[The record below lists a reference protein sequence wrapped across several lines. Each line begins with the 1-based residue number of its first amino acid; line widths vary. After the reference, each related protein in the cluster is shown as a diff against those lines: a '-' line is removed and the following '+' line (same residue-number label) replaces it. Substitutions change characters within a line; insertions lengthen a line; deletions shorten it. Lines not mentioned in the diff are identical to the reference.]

1 MEGTELLA
9 PAHLPPETPAGH
21 FAPPLPNG
29 DVDVAVKEEKDTMYN
44 FGFGDQGQQLD
55 TIVKQPDDPMSA
67 MELPAPL
74 NTELSEAVAKM
85 SVEPH
90 WNPDLL
96 EAAPIDLTNGNMD
109 DLANYEAEEAAV
121 PVPQDAPM
129 QAFAKLQFPDGDFY
143 VNTLAIEIGR
153 DMNAEKHQRRQ
164 ARNEKRSKVKQDG
177 KEQEQGIAD
186 GNQADASLSS
196 QSKPKE
202 IYAMSCSNVSE
213 TGGIVGVNVYSD
225 SDDSNSRK
233 RKRKHLLSTA
243 SSQSQSQSVAP
254 SKLHNNDPSFTT
266 SLFDREGSA
275 RSDASGDY
283 AGDIGDCPLLPIHP
297 QGLHSIK
304 SISKVHVRVEFNPG
318 KGFWEMHVKG
328 KNGAWHDNDHL
339 SKGAVQK
346 LQHGSVIQIVDLP
359 IIFKLPD
366 NARGEGEV
374 GEEEEYLS
382 DSPLSDIGS
391 SPEPE
396 RRRKVKADDS
406 SSGSDEDQPLR
417 IKIKKKPKK
426 RHIVKLKLP
435 KRTESL
441 ESTPAVA
448 PERPSTSSKQPA
460 KTVQPPQTP
469 IKPDPATATAP
480 VTTTEQAPDQQR
492 RPSEITTPVT
502 PAAAIE
508 TGALSQLA
516 ESVTPSAV
524 PAADLPPGSI
534 LAGLA
539 PEEIPQKR
547 KGPGRPPKNGVMSKR
562 DEAIIKRKKKELQ
575 KLGKEIPPLTELLAM
590 ARAEAGTKKDT
601 KPEDG
606 KEEDQAKQS
615 IEIDPLLMAQNPS
628 GTPNGEIRTDAN
640 GQQQSQSVERTDTKP
655 KRIAKSPS
663 PQKPESE
670 YTEEELKKP
679 TATYVVL
686 IHEAISKSPTGI
698 MDLQQIY
705 DAMQKMYPWFKYRS
719 QTHGWQSS
727 VRHNLISSEAFEEA
741 GKIGKGRLWKI
752 NPNVSIDKEKK
763 RKAPTPP
770 PDSRPTYQYPYT
782 NGQYPYGANPPP
794 SSYGQPYRPSPYG
807 TPYGQPS
814 ALPNGIRP
822 PGGPPPAKP
831 GAYYSPYASNPQGGA
846 THASPYGPPSRP
858 PYGAPG
864 HFATPPAVP
873 PGQPPAN
880 GTPGARPPSTQSP
893 HPPPPNGAQPPRPPQ
908 PPQPGQA
915 AAGQPQPP
923 RQQSGTPQPPHGQ
936 PTPSAQPQQQDGL
949 GSEKT
954 IDAIM
959 DYHKRFVTSFKPG
972 KEQDDA
978 RNLFRKA
985 VARHIDHSKD
995 HGPFSNGEEE
1005 KIWKHVGD
1013 IMKAGG
1019 AHSPAPQGP
1028 PQAAGGP
1035 PVQQHGQAQ
1044 NAAPSPAVPTVNG
1057 VPAPPMPGAP
1067 ITGLAN
1073 THAPPGPP
1081 GPHNAHIYTPAS
1093 IPSAQQPSGQPQP
1106 AAGSQPERD
1115 LVQALQTATTK
1126 APSVAMSTSSPA
1138 PPGYAPAAAIPMQ
1151 PRPPPVVIDLDPPT
1165 APAPAPAPVPPAPV
1179 SAPMPPTQAPAPAPP
1194 APAPVAPIAGPASSQ
1209 TPAPVPAPASV
1220 AVPVSSPA
1228 PAPAPAPA
1236 APAQTPAGLTPI
1248 PAPAT
1253 GASQPASAS
1262 ISAAPAA
1269 AGTKRALSPDSDGG
1283 DADEAKK
1290 QKVEGNA

>member
-1 MEGTELLA
+1 MQSTNQLVEETWYESNSLEVSGRVRHTREPLSPYMRRA
-9 PAHLPPETPAGH
+9 FVLPEVYGYGICHRKRHNARQ
-21 FAPPLPNG
+21 
-29 DVDVAVKEEKDTMYN
+29 MYN
-44 FGFGDQGQQLD
+44 R
-55 TIVKQPDDPMSA
+55 
-67 MELPAPL
+67 
-74 NTELSEAVAKM
+74 
-85 SVEPH
+85 
-90 WNPDLL
+90 
-96 EAAPIDLTNGNMD
+96 
-109 DLANYEAEEAAV
+109 
-121 PVPQDAPM
+121 
-129 QAFAKLQFPDGDFY
+129 
-143 VNTLAIEIGR
+143 VN
-153 DMNAEKHQRRQ
+153 
-164 ARNEKRSKVKQDG
+164 
-177 KEQEQGIAD
+177 
-186 GNQADASLSS
+186 
-196 QSKPKE
+196 
-202 IYAMSCSNVSE
+202 
-213 TGGIVGVNVYSD
+213 
-225 SDDSNSRK
+225 

-640 GQQQSQSVERTDTKP
+640 GQQQSQ
-655 KRIAKSPS
+655 
-663 PQKPESE
+663 
-670 YTEEELKKP
+670 
-679 TATYVVL
+679 
-686 IHEAISKSPTGI
+686 
-698 MDLQQIY
+698 
-705 DAMQKMYPWFKYRS
+705 
-719 QTHGWQSS
+719 
-727 VRHNLISSEAFEEA
+727 
-741 GKIGKGRLWKI
+741 
-752 NPNVSIDKEKK
+752 
-763 RKAPTPP
+763 
-770 PDSRPTYQYPYT
+770 
-782 NGQYPYGANPPP
+782 
-794 SSYGQPYRPSPYG
+794 PSPYG

-831 GAYYSPYASNPQGGA
+831 
-846 THASPYGPPSRP
+846 
-858 PYGAPG
+858 
-864 HFATPPAVP
+864 
-873 PGQPPAN
+873 
-880 GTPGARPPSTQSP
+880 
-893 HPPPPNGAQPPRPPQ
+893 
-908 PPQPGQA
+908 
-915 AAGQPQPP
+915 
-923 RQQSGTPQPPHGQ
+923 
-936 PTPSAQPQQQDGL
+936 
-949 GSEKT
+949 
-954 IDAIM
+954 
-959 DYHKRFVTSFKPG
+959 
-972 KEQDDA
+972 
-978 RNLFRKA
+978 
-985 VARHIDHSKD
+985 
-995 HGPFSNGEEE
+995 
-1005 KIWKHVGD
+1005 
-1013 IMKAGG
+1013 
-1019 AHSPAPQGP
+1019 
-1028 PQAAGGP
+1028 
-1035 PVQQHGQAQ
+1035 
-1044 NAAPSPAVPTVNG
+1044 
-1057 VPAPPMPGAP
+1057 
-1067 ITGLAN
+1067 
-1073 THAPPGPP
+1073 
-1081 GPHNAHIYTPAS
+1081 
-1093 IPSAQQPSGQPQP
+1093 
-1106 AAGSQPERD
+1106 
-1115 LVQALQTATTK
+1115 
-1126 APSVAMSTSSPA
+1126 
-1138 PPGYAPAAAIPMQ
+1138 
-1151 PRPPPVVIDLDPPT
+1151 DPPT